1 MSLSTQSVEASTT
14 TGTPA
19 SLDKPSQRLV
29 SIDVMRGITVGFMI
43 LVNNN
48 GQNDM
53 AYRAMNHSPWNGF
66 TPTDLVFPTFLF
78 IMGIS
83 IVLSFG
89 ARKARAM
96 HKSTLLVHIL
106 RRFIFLVLLGLV
118 VNGFPYFHLETLR
131 IYGVLQRIAV
141 CYLLASLLQ
150 LLTDRLAP
158 RIALLVF
165 ALAGYWILLRWVPVP
180 GHGMPGRDFPL
191 LDPNINLTA
200 YIDRHIFPYRLFEG
214 TRDPEGLLSDL
225 PSFASTLLGM
235 IAGWYL
241 KGPQTALNKLK
252 GLTISG
258 VLLLAAGLLWAQ
270 GFPLNKKLWTSSY
283 VVFAGGWS
291 VLILAACYFALEI
304 RQSKGRW
311 TYPWLVFGT
320 NAITAYVLSEL
331 LSSAVAVFHV
341 NPRQSI
347 QQFVYSGFF
356 YHIGSPAFGS
366 LVYSVVFAAIC
377 WVPAWLLYRRRIF
390 IKL

>member
-1 MSLSTQSVEASTT
+1 MSPGSETLHLA
-14 TGTPA
+14 P
-19 SLDKPSQRLV
+19 KPSSRLL
-29 SIDVMRGITVGFMI
+29 SIDVMRGITIGFMI

-48 GQNDM
+48 GQNNL

-78 IMGIS
+78 IMGVS

-89 ARKARAM
+89 ARKAQ
-96 HKSTLLVHIL
+96 STPKNELLLHIL
-106 RRFIFLVLLGLV
+106 RRFVLLVLLGLV
-118 VNGFPYFHLETLR
+118 VNGFPYFHLHTLR

-150 LLTDRLAP
+150 LLTERIVP
-158 RIALLVF
+158 RVALFVL
-165 ALAGYWILLRWVPVP
+165 ALAGYWVLLRWVPVP

-191 LDPNINLTA
+191 LDPDINLVA
-200 YIDRHIFPYRLFEG
+200 YVDRHIFPHRLFEG
-214 TRDPEGLLSDL
+214 TRDPEGLLSDI

-235 IAGWYL
+235 IAGWWL
-241 KGPQTALNKLK
+241 KSVRPSFDKVKWLAIG
-252 GLTISG
+252 G

-270 GFPLNKKLWTSSY
+270 SLPINKKLWTSSY
-283 VVFAGGWS
+283 VLYAGGWS

-304 RQSKGRW
+304 KQWRGQW
-311 TYPWLVFGT
+311 TYPWVVFGT

-341 NPRQSI
+341 NSNQSL

-356 YHIGSPAFGS
+356 YHIGTPAFGS
-366 LVYSVVFAAIC
+366 LVYSILFAAIC
-377 WVPAWLLYRRRIF
+377 WIPAWLLYRKRIF

>member
-1 MSLSTQSVEASTT
+1 MPSGTETQHVA
-14 TGTPA
+14 P
-19 SLDKPSQRLV
+19 KPSSRLL

-48 GQNDM
+48 GQNEL
-53 AYRAMNHSPWNGF
+53 AYRAMNHSLWNGF

-89 ARKARAM
+89 ASKARSTP
-96 HKSTLLVHIL
+96 KSEQLLHIL
-106 RRFIFLVLLGLV
+106 RRFALLVLLGLV
-118 VNGFPYFHLETLR
+118 VNGFPYFHLDTLR

-150 LLTDRLAP
+150 LVTNRIAP
-158 RIALLVF
+158 RIVLLVL
-165 ALAGYWILLRWVPVP
+165 ALAGYWVMLRWIPVP
-180 GHGMPGRDFPL
+180 GHGMPVRDFPL
-191 LDPNINLTA
+191 LDKDLNLVA
-200 YIDRHIFPYRLFEG
+200 YVDRHIFPHRLYEG

-235 IAGWYL
+235 IAGWWL
-241 KGPQTALNKLK
+241 TTTRPLSAKFK
-252 GLTISG
+252 GLAISG
-258 VLLLAAGLLWAQ
+258 VLMLAAGLLWSQ
-270 GFPLNKKLWTSSY
+270 SFPINKKLWTSSY
-283 VVFAGGWS
+283 VFYAGGWS

-304 RQSKGRW
+304 KQWKGRW

-331 LSSAVAVFHV
+331 LSSAVSDFHV
-341 NPRQSI
+341 NAAQSF

-356 YHIGSPAFGS
+356 YHIGTPAFGS
-366 LVYSVVFAAIC
+366 LVYSILFAAVC
-377 WVPAWLLYRRRIF
+377 WIPAWLLYRRRIF

>member
-1 MSLSTQSVEASTT
+1 MPSGSETQYVA
-14 TGTPA
+14 P
-19 SLDKPSQRLV
+19 KPSSRLL

-48 GQNDM
+48 GQNEL

-78 IMGIS
+78 IMGVS

-89 ARKARAM
+89 AQKARSTP
-96 HKSTLLVHIL
+96 KSEQLLHIL
-106 RRFIFLVLLGLV
+106 RRFVLLVLLGLV
-118 VNGFPYFHLETLR
+118 VNGFPFFHLDTLR

-150 LLTDRLAP
+150 LLTNRVAP
-158 RIALLVF
+158 RVVLLVL
-165 ALAGYWILLRWVPVP
+165 ALAGYWVMLRWIPVP
-180 GHGMPGRDFPL
+180 GHGMPVRDFPL
-191 LDPNINLTA
+191 LDKDINFVA
-200 YIDRHIFPYRLFEG
+200 YVDRHIFPHRLYEG

-235 IAGWYL
+235 IAGWWL
-241 KGPQTALNKLK
+241 TTARPSMDKFKALA
-252 GLTISG
+252 ISG
-258 VLLLAAGLLWAQ
+258 VLMLAAGLLWSQ
-270 GFPLNKKLWTSSY
+270 SFPINKKLWTSSY
-283 VVFAGGWS
+283 VLYAGGWS

-304 RQSKGRW
+304 KQWKGRW

-331 LSSAVAVFHV
+331 LSSAVSVFHV
-341 NPRQSI
+341 NASQSF
-347 QQFVYSGFF
+347 QQFVYSGLF
-356 YHIGSPAFGS
+356 YHVGTPAFGS
-366 LVYSVVFAAIC
+366 LVYSILFAAVC
-377 WVPAWLLYRRRIF
+377 WIPAWLLYRKRIF